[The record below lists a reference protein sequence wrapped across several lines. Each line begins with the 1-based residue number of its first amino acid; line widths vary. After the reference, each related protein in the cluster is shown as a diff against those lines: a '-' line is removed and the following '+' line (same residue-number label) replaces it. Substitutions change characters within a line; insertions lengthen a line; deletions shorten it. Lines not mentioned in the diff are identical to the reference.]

1 MPPPGDEH
9 PAKPT
14 RKQAQPKPRG
24 AKDGARGATRAKMRP
39 DAAPGD
45 DLRRLAEGWDK
56 LPEAVR
62 QAIALLLNA
71 GKK

>member
-1 MPPPGDEH
+1 
-9 PAKPT
+9 
-14 RKQAQPKPRG
+14 
-24 AKDGARGATRAKMRP
+24 MRP
-39 DAAPGD
+39 DAAQGD

-62 QAIALLLNA
+62 QAITLLMNA